1 MRIYVAIS
9 SVLETAC
16 FHRQYA
22 CKCWLASPP
31 GVSHAPVRARTRLNG
46 NLVQLVMVDGEG
58 ASDRITRHL
67 ATRDDLFQKPV
78 LGANVPCGRRT
89 VD

>member
-46 NLVQLVMVDGEG
+46 NLVQLVMVDGAG
-58 ASDRITRHL
+58 FISSTWIVDKTRGCL
-67 ATRDDLFQKPV
+67 
-78 LGANVPCGRRT
+78 
-89 VD
+89 